1 MWAFMM
7 VTLGP
12 CTPSPERE
20 TRSDVV
26 VHLFEWPFADVAR
39 ECTSVLGP
47 AGVGGVQVSPPQE
60 HILLESAP
68 WWERYQPVSYLLEG
82 RLGSR
87 RDFAH
92 MVRQCRRAGVDVVV
106 DVVLNHTTA
115 LPEGEGSAGTP
126 FERYHIPGVYEDAD
140 FHGCRRPIHDW
151 LSRHEMWNCELF
163 GLPDLATETAP
174 VRERLA
180 GHLTDLWALGVR
192 GLRVDSAKHMPP
204 DDLRA
209 ILGRV
214 DGTFDDPLLEVI
226 DGGAIAA
233 SEYYGIGRVTDFAFG
248 MQVSHAVRR
257 GDLASLRT
265 LGRDLLP
272 PDRSFVFVDNHDT
285 QRHTGSERPLTFV
298 DGGRHTLAVAFML
311 AFSPSKPRLMSSYT
325 FANRDAG
332 VPVDARGRN
341 AAALDGL
348 GQCRAPYVCEHR
360 QPAVRGL
367 VDFRAWVG
375 DAPVTHWWSEG
386 RERIA
391 FSRGDRG
398 FVAFNADPLRPWT
411 ARIPT
416 GLPAGRYCDVAS
428 SRDECRE
435 IDVDEAGLA
444 SVDVAPYRVLA
455 LHRGAPAR

>member
-12 CTPSPERE
+12 CSPSPERE

-26 VHLFEWPFADVAR
+26 VHLFEWPFADVGR
-39 ECTSVLGP
+39 ECERVLGP

-60 HILLESAP
+60 HILLDSAP
-68 WWERYQPVSYLLEG
+68 WWERYQPVSYTLEG

-87 RDFAH
+87 RDFAR
-92 MVRQCRRAGVDVVV
+92 MVRRCRSAGVEVVV

-115 LPEGEGSAGTP
+115 LPAGEGSAGTP
-126 FERYHIPGVYEDAD
+126 FERYRIPGVYEDAD
-140 FHGCRRPIHDW
+140 FHTCRRPIHDW

-163 GLPDLATETAP
+163 GLPDLATEAEP

-180 GHLTDLWALGVR
+180 SHLGDLWTLGVR

-209 ILGRV
+209 ILGKV
-214 DGTFDDPLLEVI
+214 DGTFHDTLLEVI

-233 SEYYGIGRVTDFAFG
+233 SEYYGLGRVTDFAFG

-265 LGRDLLP
+265 LGRGLLP
-272 PDRSFVFVDNHDT
+272 PDQAFVFVDNHDT
-285 QRHTGSERPLTFV
+285 QRHSGSDRPLTFT
-298 DGGRHTLAVAFML
+298 DGRRHTLAVAFML
-311 AFSPSKPRLMSSYT
+311 AWSPSKPRVMSSYA
-325 FANRDAG
+325 FVNRDAG

-341 AAALDGL
+341 AAALDAQGR
-348 GQCRAPYVCEHR
+348 CRAPFVCEHR
-360 QPAVRGL
+360 RPAVQGL

-375 DAPVTHWWSEG
+375 DAPVTHWWNEG
-386 RERIA
+386 HEHIA

-398 FVAFNADPLRPWT
+398 FVAFNANPHRSLR

-416 GLPAGRYCDVAS
+416 GLPAGRYCDVTRADTACS
-428 SRDECRE
+428 VVV
-435 IDVDEAGLA
+435 VDETGRAN
-444 SVDVAPYRVLA
+444 VDVAPSGVLA
-455 LHRGAPAR
+455 LHRGALAP